1 MKLKFYL
8 FTTVYKCTTCP
19 FSYYKMDGVACS
31 NGNKEIRLRG
41 TYYCIRSEGRKQ
53 L

>member
-1 MKLKFYL
+1 MKLRFYL

-19 FSYYKMDGVACS
+19 FSDTPKYGACS
-31 NGNKEIRLRG
+31 NKNKEIILKG
-41 TYYCIRSEGRKQ
+41 SAYYCIRSEGRQQ